1 MGPAK
6 KTELE
11 SNENPAKI
19 TKLESN
25 ENPAK
30 ITKLESNENPAKMTK
45 LESNESPAKKT
56 KLESYKIPGKK
67 IVKKLESSKGRK
79 KSKAETY
86 KIYIYKVLKQINK
99 ENKEKN
105 PKGEDLGISSKAM
118 SIMNSFVTDMFDR
131 LATEASR
138 LALYNKK
145 PTISS
150 RVIQTAVRLVLTG
163 DLVGHSIENG
173 TKAVTLYEK
182 SQERKVKQ

>member
-6 KTELE
+6 KTKLESNESPAKTMKLESNESPAKTMKLE

-30 ITKLESNENPAKMTK
+30 ITKLES
-45 LESNESPAKKT
+45 
-56 KLESYKIPGKK
+56 YKIPGKK
-67 IVKKLESSKGRK
+67 IIKKLESSKGRK

-105 PKGEDLGISSKAM
+105 PKEEDLGISSKAM

-131 LATEASR
+131 LATEACR

-150 RVIQTAVRLVLTG
+150 REIQTAVRLVLTG

>member
-1 MGPAK
+1 MGNPAK
-6 KTELE
+6 KMELE
-11 SNENPAKI
+11 SNENPAK
-19 TKLESN
+19 KMELESF
-25 ENPAK
+25 
-30 ITKLESNENPAKMTK
+30 
-45 LESNESPAKKT
+45 
-56 KLESYKIPGKK
+56 KIPGKK

-99 ENKEKN
+99 NYKEEN

-145 PTISS
+145 PT
-150 RVIQTAVRLVLTG
+150 
-163 DLVGHSIENG
+163 
-173 TKAVTLYEK
+173 
-182 SQERKVKQ
+182 

>member
-1 MGPAK
+1 MG
-6 KTELE
+6 
-11 SNENPAKI
+11 
-19 TKLESN
+19 
-25 ENPAK
+25 
-30 ITKLESNENPAKMTK
+30 
-45 LESNESPAKKT
+45 AKKT

-99 ENKEKN
+99 
-105 PKGEDLGISSKAM
+105 
-118 SIMNSFVTDMFDR
+118 
-131 LATEASR
+131 
-138 LALYNKK
+138 YNKK

-150 RVIQTAVRLVLTG
+150 REIQTAVRLVLTG